1 MSAVVVEGL
10 RVAFDGVE
18 VVHGVSFRVEP
29 GECVAIVGESGS
41 GKSVTARALLGLSG
55 GAVTGSVR
63 VGGTEV
69 VGAGERELRRLR
81 GGSVGFVPQDAL
93 LSLDP
98 LRPIGRGEAAV
109 EAEHVADLAADRAQ
123 RVEREER
130 VLRD

>member
-1 MSAVVVEGL
+1 MSALVVDGL

-18 VVHGVSFRVEP
+18 VVHGISFRVEP

-63 VGGTEV
+63 VGGAEV
-69 VGAGERELRRLR
+69 VGAGERILRRLR

-98 LRPIGRGEAAV
+98 LRPIGREIGDAFRLHGRLPAAERARRTV
-109 EAEHVADLAADRAQ
+109 EVLA
-123 RVEREER
+123 
-130 VLRD
+130 